1 MTEPK
6 GDVDSKTMKWEK
18 IQSDE
23 QVTILGSV
31 NFQKPTPSSNL
42 LFTGK
47 FEYSIEGSDS
57 RNTLDFEIPFNFVEF
72 IRGTPMST
80 TDYFALWKNSKV
92 EQTIRITSTLRN
104 TSLFAEKV
112 TKIFHLSMVD
122 LNVSC
127 KECEGCFDV

>member
-1 MTEPK
+1 
-6 GDVDSKTMKWEK
+6 MKWEK
-18 IQSDE
+18 INKEE

-31 NFQKPTPSSNL
+31 NFQKPTPSSDL

-47 FEYSIEGSDS
+47 IEYSIEGTDS

-80 TDYFALWKNSKV
+80 SDYFTLWKNSKV
-92 EQTIRITSTLRN
+92 EQTMRITSTLRN
-104 TSLFAEKV
+104 TSLFAERV
-112 TKIFHLSMVD
+112 TKLFHLAMID

-127 KECEGCFDV
+127 MVIVLIYNI